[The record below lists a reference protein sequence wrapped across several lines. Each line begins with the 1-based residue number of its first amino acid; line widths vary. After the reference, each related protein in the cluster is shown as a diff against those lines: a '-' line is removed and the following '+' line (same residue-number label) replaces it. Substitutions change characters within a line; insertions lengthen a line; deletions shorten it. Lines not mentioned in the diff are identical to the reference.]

1 MAALEK
7 LSAALFVKGEYMT
20 FFENELKKMF
30 GNSSVMTDIRYVG
43 NALIGRLTDDTIAK
57 ISFVTNNI
65 HGQYE
70 SALIKIINPKSG
82 EVDRQ
87 SINFND
93 AFRCSSKEKIYIWDC
108 GDGMVC
114 WKNFKPTKQHYD
126 AINLAA
132 EQYLEMF
139 AEPVQGMQMGM

>member
-1 MAALEK
+1 
-7 LSAALFVKGEYMT
+7 MT

-30 GNSSVMTDIRYVG
+30 GNNSVMTDIRYVG
-43 NALIGRLTDDTIAK
+43 NALLGRLTDDTIAK
-57 ISFVTNNI
+57 ISFISINI

-87 SINFND
+87 ALNFREI
-93 AFRCSSKEKIYIWDC
+93 FGLSKEDIYIWNDYGKLSWYC
-108 GDGMVC
+108 
-114 WKNFKPTKQHYD
+114 FKPSSQNYK
-126 AINLAA
+126 AMNNAA

-139 AEPVQGMQMGM
+139 AEPVQGMNMSM

>member
-1 MAALEK
+1 MAALEE
-7 LSAALFVKGEYMT
+7 SSTALFAKGESMT
-20 FFENELKKMF
+20 FLEKELAKMF
-30 GNSSVMTDIRYVG
+30 GENAALSDIRCVG

-57 ISFVTNNI
+57 ISFITNNI

-93 AFRCSSKEKIYIWDC
+93 AFKCSSNEKIYIWNG
-108 GDGMVC
+108 GDGMVR
-114 WKNFKPTKQHYD
+114 WNNFKPTKQNYD
-126 AINLAA
+126 AINRAA

-139 AEPVQGMQMGM
+139 AEPVQGMNMSM

>member
-7 LSAALFVKGEYMT
+7 LSAALFVKGEHMT

-30 GNSSVMTDIRYVG
+30 GNNSVMTDIRYVG
-43 NALIGRLTDDTIAK
+43 NTLIGRLTDDTIAK
-57 ISFVTNNI
+57 ISFTTNNI

-93 AFRCSSKEKIYIWDC
+93 AFRCSTKEKIYI
-108 GDGMVC
+108 
-114 WKNFKPTKQHYD
+114 
-126 AINLAA
+126 
-132 EQYLEMF
+132 
-139 AEPVQGMQMGM
+139 

>member
-1 MAALEK
+1 MAALER
-7 LSAALFVKGEYMT
+7 SGAALFAKGESMT

-57 ISFVTNNI
+57 ISFITGNI
-65 HGQYE
+65 HEHYE

-87 SINFND
+87 ALNFREIFGLPKEDIHIWND
-93 AFRCSSKEKIYIWDC
+93 YGKLSWYCFTPSSQNYKA
-108 GDGMVC
+108 MH
-114 WKNFKPTKQHYD
+114 N
-126 AINLAA
+126 AA

-139 AEPVQGMQMGM
+139 AEPVQGMNMSM

>member
-7 LSAALFVKGEYMT
+7 LSAALFVKGEHMT

-30 GNSSVMTDIRYVG
+30 GNNSVMTYIRYVG
-43 NALIGRLTDDTIAK
+43 NALLVRLTDDTIAK
-57 ISFVTNNI
+57 ISFVKSI
-65 HGQYE
+65 YHGQYPGVV
-70 SALIKIINPKSG
+70 IQVINPKSG

-87 SINFND
+87 GLNFSNV
-93 AFRCSSKEKIYIWDC
+93 FGQSKKGIYIKDDDREVNWC
-108 GDGMVC
+108 GIVPSSQNYKTM
-114 WKNFKPTKQHYD
+114 NS
-126 AINLAA
+126 AA

>member
-7 LSAALFVKGEYMT
+7 SGAALFAKGESMT
-20 FFENELKKMF
+20 FLEKELAKMF
-30 GNSSVMTDIRYVG
+30 GESEFMSDIRCTG
-43 NALIGRLTDDTIAK
+43 NTLIGRLTDDTIAK
-57 ISFVTNNI
+57 ISFATNNI

-93 AFRCSSKEKIYIWDC
+93 AFKCSAKEKIYIWDG
-108 GDGMVC
+108 GDGMVR
-114 WKNFKPTKQHYD
+114 WNNFKPTKQNYD
-126 AINLAA
+126 AINRAA

-139 AEPVQGMQMGM
+139 AEPVQGMNMSM